1 MKHLA
6 AISLA
11 VSLGALGGCRE
22 RGGSANPERES
33 GAAGSASEAATPPT
47 GTIKIVS
54 SLPRTGMANALS
66 TAMVNGIRMALA
78 DAGHRAGPFRIEY
91 EDWDGASA
99 KKGDWDPEVEA
110 ANADRA
116 VKDPDVMVYLGTLAS
131 GAAKISMPILNRA
144 SLVMISP
151 GNTYPGLTKAG
162 LGEQNEP
169 GIYRPTGAINY
180 FRVVPTDDLQGAIG
194 ARWMKQLG
202 ARTVYVL
209 DARDLYGRGIA
220 DVFEQTAGDVGL
232 RVLGR
237 DGIDP
242 RAQEYKSVMTKIS
255 ALHPDFVYFGGTT
268 QQNAG
273 QIAKDML
280 AVGFRAKLMVPDGCF
295 DTAFVHSAGPENVN
309 DRAYATFGGI
319 PPEKLT
325 GLGAAFVE
333 KYRATHGKQPEAY
346 SVYSYVAAQ
355 VAIAAIARA
364 GVKDREAIRAA
375 VAAYRTDDSVLGP
388 FAFDANGDST
398 LSALSGNIVRNGK
411 FEFVTTL
418 TNESPAP

>member
-6 AISLA
+6 AIHLA
-11 VSLGALGGCRE
+11 LALVALVACRSDGNGSGKSEGKSGGA
-22 RGGSANPERES
+22 
-33 GAAGSASEAATPPT
+33 GAAGEGAPT
-47 GTIKIVS
+47 QTIKIVS

-66 TAMVNGIRMALA
+66 TAMVNGIRMALDEA
-78 DAGHRAGPFRIEY
+78 SHRAGPFRIEY

-151 GNTYPGLTKAG
+151 GNTYPGLTKPG

-169 GIYRPTGAINY
+169 AIYRPSGRVSY
-180 FRVVPTDDLQGAIG
+180 FRVVPSDDLQGAIG

-202 ARTVYVL
+202 GKTVYVL

-220 DVFEQTAGDVGL
+220 DVFEQTAGDIGL

-237 DGIDP
+237 DGLDP
-242 RAQEYKSVMTKIS
+242 KAQEYKSVMTKIA
-255 ALHPDFVYFGGTT
+255 ALRPDFVYFGGTT

-273 QIAKDML
+273 QVAKDMI

-295 DTAFVHSAGPENVN
+295 DTAFIQSSGAENVN
-309 DRAYATFGGI
+309 DRTYATFGGI

-333 KYRATHGKQPEAY
+333 KYRAKHGRQPEGY

-355 VAIAAIARA
+355 VALAAIAKA

-375 VAAYRTDDSVLGP
+375 VAAYSTDDSVLGP
-388 FAFDANGDST
+388 FAFDANGDTT
-398 LSALSGNIVRNGK
+398 LSAMSGNMVRDGK
-411 FEFVTTL
+411 YEFVTTL